1 VRRGGRRAGTG
12 APAMNAAGRAPR
24 MDLSG
29 GATTAGASVARRARQ
44 AAAALETELSMRR
57 DAGSTFHPENIRRQA
72 AF

>member
-1 VRRGGRRAGTG
+1 
-12 APAMNAAGRAPR
+12 

-29 GATTAGASVARRARQ
+29 GATTAGASVARLARQ
-44 AAAALETELSMRR
+44 AAAAPETELSMRR